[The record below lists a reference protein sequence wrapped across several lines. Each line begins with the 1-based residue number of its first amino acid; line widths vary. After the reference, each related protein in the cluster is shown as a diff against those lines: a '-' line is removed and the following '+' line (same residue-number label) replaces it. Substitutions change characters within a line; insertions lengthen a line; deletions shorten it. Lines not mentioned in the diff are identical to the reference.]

1 MATVKPTFAKMGL
14 KINSDVKTIV
24 IGEQEIE
31 VKQYLPVNDK
41 LILIGKVINT
51 AADENNFSNP
61 IKLDIFTCLEIVFA
75 YTNISFTDKQK
86 EDLVK
91 LYDILE
97 SNHIFD
103 QVIEAIPKSEY
114 KQIIEGVQD
123 CSDAI
128 YTYKNSLMGILEMV
142 GQDYSQ
148 LNFDAEAIREKM
160 ADPENLAVLKDV
172 MAKMA

>member
-14 KINSDVKTIV
+14 KVNSDVKTIV

-41 LILIGKVINT
+41 LILIGKVINA

-103 QVIEAIPKSEY
+103 QVIEVIPKSEY

-160 ADPENLAVLKDV
+160 ADPESLAVLKDV

>member
-14 KINSDVKTIV
+14 KVNSDVKTIV

-41 LILIGKVINT
+41 FILIGKVINA

-103 QVIEAIPKSEY
+103 QVIEVIPKSEY

-172 MAKMA
+172 MAKMV

>member
-41 LILIGKVINT
+41 LILIGKVINA

>member
-1 MATVKPTFAKMGL
+1 MATGKPTFAKMGL

-24 IGEQEIE
+24 IGEQEVE

-41 LILIGKVINT
+41 LILIGKVINA

-103 QVIEAIPKSEY
+103 QVIEVIPKSEY

>member
-41 LILIGKVINT
+41 LILIGKVINA

-103 QVIEAIPKSEY
+103 QVIEVIPKSEY

>member
-41 LILIGKVINT
+41 LILIGKVINA

-103 QVIEAIPKSEY
+103 QVIEVIPKSEY

-148 LNFDAEAIREKM
+148 LNFDAETIREKM

>member
-1 MATVKPTFAKMGL
+1 M
-14 KINSDVKTIV
+14 
-24 IGEQEIE
+24 
-31 VKQYLPVNDK
+31 
-41 LILIGKVINT
+41 
-51 AADENNFSNP
+51 
-61 IKLDIFTCLEIVFA
+61 
-75 YTNISFTDKQK
+75 
-86 EDLVK
+86 VK

>member
-14 KINSDVKTIV
+14 KVNSDVKTIV

-41 LILIGKVINT
+41 LILIGKVINA

-103 QVIEAIPKSEY
+103 QVIEVIPKSEY